1 MSQRRVYFTIA
12 QNFYFKIRR
21 EHQNICYE
29 RRAYESVDVR
39 SLFWFI
45 QGVTE
50 MQVQNWTM
58 PIKTKNKTFHK
69 NDKKR
74 LTA

>member
-1 MSQRRVYFTIA
+1 MIVIKYILLH
-12 QNFYFKIRR
+12 Y
-21 EHQNICYE
+21 
-29 RRAYESVDVR
+29 
-39 SLFWFI
+39 I

-58 PIKTKNKTFHK
+58 LIKTKNKTFYK

>member
-1 MSQRRVYFTIA
+1 MK
-12 QNFYFKIRR
+12 N
-21 EHQNICYE
+21 
-29 RRAYESVDVR
+29 
-39 SLFWFI
+39 I

-58 PIKTKNKTFHK
+58 PIKTKNKTFYN
-69 NDKKR
+69 NDNKR

>member
-1 MSQRRVYFTIA
+1 MHPLLYKSHTPY
-12 QNFYFKIRR
+12 Y
-21 EHQNICYE
+21 
-29 RRAYESVDVR
+29 
-39 SLFWFI
+39 I

-58 PIKTKNKTFHK
+58 PIKTKNKTFYK

-74 LTA
+74 LTAYFLKYSKIHSWVQTIFC

>member
-1 MSQRRVYFTIA
+1 MNWAPQDMFPFMIAILFLIKLRCGAQR
-12 QNFYFKIRR
+12 
-21 EHQNICYE
+21 
-29 RRAYESVDVR
+29 DVLR
-39 SLFWFI
+39 YIYTYI

-58 PIKTKNKTFHK
+58 PIKTKNKTFYK

-74 LTA
+74 LTD

>member
-1 MSQRRVYFTIA
+1 MGFRDRVQIVNLALSINFPFQRDESK
-12 QNFYFKIRR
+12 QNTNLYCFCQY
-21 EHQNICYE
+21 Y
-29 RRAYESVDVR
+29 
-39 SLFWFI
+39 I

-58 PIKTKNKTFHK
+58 PIKTKNKTFYK

>member
-1 MSQRRVYFTIA
+1 MYV
-12 QNFYFKIRR
+12 
-21 EHQNICYE
+21 
-29 RRAYESVDVR
+29 
-39 SLFWFI
+39 

-58 PIKTKNKTFHK
+58 PIKTNNKTFYK
-69 NDKKR
+69 SDKKR